1 MTGKMDRMATWRDRA
16 SQEVQD
22 DLDGLLDASLPFAQ
36 TMLGQHGEFV
46 PYAVTLDEHRETRMV
61 AAEPGRGEQPA
72 SREMLKHLRAGLRS
86 ERDGLYAVALVSDIR
101 ATGFDAIRIE
111 LEHRE
116 GHAIAVLLPYKR
128 KRLRRG
134 FEYSPLVA
142 APSHQQIW
150 PS

>member
-1 MTGKMDRMATWRDRA
+1 MDGVATWRDRA

-36 TMLGQHGEFV
+36 QMLGRRGEFL
-46 PYAVTLDEHRETRMV
+46 PYAVALDEHGETRMV
-61 AAEPGRGEQPA
+61 QAEPGPDDQPT
-72 SREMLKHLRAGLRS
+72 SKEVLKHLRAGLRT

-134 FEYSPLVA
+134 FEYSPQVA

-150 PS
+150 PG